1 MNFFLFMFWF
11 PPRSNPDFVLALK
24 DRFFD
29 NALRLGLDID
39 VILKSAQRPKNLLTI
54 VDAQIFLL
62 TTCRLVNGLNMDWV
76 VFDGDVEPKTLHRAC
91 WAA

>member
-1 MNFFLFMFWF
+1 MFWL
-11 PPRSNPDFVLALK
+11 PPRSNTNFVPALK

-29 NALRLGLDID
+29 NALRPGPDID
-39 VILKSAQRPKNLLTI
+39 AILKSAQRPKNLLTI
-54 VDAQIFLL
+54 VDVQIFLL
-62 TTCRLVNGLNMDWV
+62 TTCRLVNGLNMGWV